1 MLGNIEGELRSCWWQ
16 KSMDQGASRIEL
28 IKGAGSHDGLMRV
41 SAQKLAIGRSLSM
54 F

>member
-1 MLGNIEGELRSCWWQ
+1 MLGNTEGELRSCWWQ
-16 KSMDQGASRIEL
+16 KSMDQGASRGEL
-28 IKGAGSHDGLMRV
+28 IKGADGLMRV